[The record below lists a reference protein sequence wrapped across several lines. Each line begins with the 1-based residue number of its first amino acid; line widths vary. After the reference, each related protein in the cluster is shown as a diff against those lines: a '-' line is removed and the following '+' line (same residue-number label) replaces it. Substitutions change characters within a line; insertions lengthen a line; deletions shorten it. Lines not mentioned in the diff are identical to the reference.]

1 VFRIGIPEFMIICGI
16 LLVVA
21 LISLVM
27 VRMGV
32 GRSKPPK
39 PGSSMDLLT
48 DNSATG
54 RLMELNRLLEND
66 LITQEEYEAKKAE
79 IIKQI

>member
-32 GRSKPPK
+32 GRSKPPN
-39 PGSSMDLLT
+39 PASPLDALV
-48 DNSATG
+48 DNSPTG

-66 LITQEEYEAKKAE
+66 LITQEEYEAKKTE